1 MDESRAGA
9 FELQQT
15 IDAWDS
21 DYYHPI
27 AERYYDRVLPR
38 MLELLVA
45 MPGETVLDAG
55 CGPGVHS
62 IRVARAGLKVKAID
76 ISGTMLAEARR
87 RVERAGVADSV
98 EFARGD
104 LTRLGFPDEALHR
117 VFSWGVIIHIRDIE
131 RALDELV
138 RIVAPGGRLALY
150 VTNASAWDHKI
161 ETAARSLLRRPLRG
175 VERLPMGRGVW
186 YDWKGERL
194 WVWWIEA
201 RALTRHLKARGMET
215 IARRRPVQRDPAA
228 GAGPVAPPAAARE
241 QYCLPA
247 RAAAG
252 AGGDQPI
259 RVREGALTSARGIPD
274 WSGPYPFPVPS
285 RLAGHT
291 RQRPDP
297 PTPA

>member
-9 FELQQT
+9 FELQRT

-27 AERYYDRVLPR
+27 AERYYDRAMPR
-38 MLELLVA
+38 MFELLGA
-45 MPGETVLDAG
+45 RPGETVLDAG

-62 IRVARAGLKVKAID
+62 IRAARAGLKVKAID
-76 ISGTMLAEARR
+76 ISGTMLAEARL

-98 EFARGD
+98 EFARAD
-104 LTRLGFPDEALHR
+104 LTRLGFPDEAFRR

-138 RIVAPGGRLALY
+138 RVVAPGGRLALY

-161 ETAARSLLRRPLRG
+161 ETAARFLLRKPLRG

-186 YDWKGERL
+186 YDWEGERL

-201 RALTRHLKARGMET
+201 RALTRYLQARGMEP
-215 IARRRPVQRDPAA
+215 IARVVGQFSEIQRRVRDPWRRLLLHANN
-228 GAGPVAPPAAARE
+228 VAYRLGLPPGPAATNLFVFEKAR
-241 QYCLPA
+241 
-247 RAAAG
+247 
-252 AGGDQPI
+252 
-259 RVREGALTSARGIPD
+259 
-274 WSGPYPFPVPS
+274 
-285 RLAGHT
+285 
-291 RQRPDP
+291 
-297 PTPA
+297 